1 MWERTQQ
8 FWAERDAWAAARV
21 ASQQGRPG
29 IRADVSLARQL
40 ARWQTRAPSYM
51 RTANPGLARQVVIP
65 DPGIEQAVAELI
77 GSVAPALAAAFD
89 AHLAPVMS
97 AAWAQWPVRSGLSK
111 SLLNLGFSEGDDVF
125 IAKLQSLAPYTVYI
139 KNSPQIRL
147 IHRPGVEAGRAAVQD
162 ALARVSA

>member
-8 FWAERDAWAAARV
+8 FWSERDAWASARV

-29 IRADVSLARQL
+29 VRADVSLARQL

-65 DPGIEQAVAELI
+65 DPGIEQAVEELI

-89 AHLAPVMS
+89 AHLAPVMQ
-97 AAWAQWPVRSGLSK
+97 AAWAAWPVRSGLSK
-111 SLLNLGFSEGDDVF
+111 SLLNLGFAQGDDVF

-147 IHRPGVEAGRAAVQD
+147 IRRPGVEAGRAAVQD

>member
-8 FWAERDAWAAARV
+8 FWAERDAWAGARV

-147 IHRPGVEAGRAAVQD
+147 IRRPGVEAGRAAVQD

>member
-147 IHRPGVEAGRAAVQD
+147 IRRPGVEAGRAAGQD

>member
-147 IHRPGVEAGRAAVQD
+147 IRRPGVEAGRAAVQD

>member
-1 MWERTQQ
+1 MWERTQH

-21 ASQQGRPG
+21 ASQQGRSG
-29 IRADVSLARQL
+29 VRVDASLARQL
-40 ARWQTRAPSYM
+40 ARWQLRAPSYM
-51 RTANPGLARQVVIP
+51 RTANPGIARQVVIP
-65 DPGIEQAVAELI
+65 DPGIGQAVAELI
-77 GSVAPALAAAFD
+77 GSVAPALVAAFD
-89 AHLAPVMS
+89 ANLAPVMS

-111 SLLNLGFSEGDDVF
+111 SLLNLGFAQGDDVF

-147 IHRPGVEAGRAAVQD
+147 IRRPGVEAGRAAVQD